1 MTSCAS
7 RHNSLPEFSEDESAL
22 YNAAG
27 RMVLHCC
34 APDAVYE
41 RNLPYVLGVQ
51 TPWRSYSLDALR
63 LMLLYGNAS
72 RIAVAYRTDDS
83 YSSAVCEGAVAYLSG
98 PHNTT
103 TARAAPPANLTQI
116 QPRRLV
122 SVLPYNAASTGSS
135 ADAWTAFY
143 RSVAQRAIAAG
154 ADAFVGCD
162 TLNESGA
169 LVAAFYESKH
179 YLKGTFVSTGPA
191 VPSWVSTLGVAS
203 DGLLSAV
210 QWHPAMGYTLGGNSS
225 SSSSAG
231 SSANTITGSSS
242 SSSSS
247 RAGGGGTADVARVL
261 GSTADYTARY
271 VQAYG
276 EPPTAR
282 AAAASA
288 AVMTLAAA
296 LATAFSRC
304 DLSRARD
311 ADELLFARGVLACD
325 APAAGTA
332 PGGSL
337 PYGPLYGNVT
347 GYELVYAA
355 LQRLRI
361 DSSFFGPVQ
370 LDERRRNAALPAA
383 TVQVSYTSTGSL
395 AVILPMIAANGKFI
409 MPARNRFAVDG
420 VPLPPSAGL
429 MPRGGGGG
437 LGSLN
442 TVGTI
447 VVSVLSVVVFGLL
460 VMLGLVFLRRRQ
472 RRKRK
477 QPLEQLVAI
486 KYADLTDIRAPVQV
500 CTCAVHL
507 QRTAHVLVPGTPR
520 DLRVAVTMAQLQRM
534 RTYCGRTAC
543 LQPSGG
549 VIGVVRST

>member
-1 MTSCAS
+1 
-7 RHNSLPEFSEDESAL
+7 
-22 YNAAG
+22 
-27 RMVLHCC
+27 MVLHCC

-63 LMLLYGNAS
+63 LMLLYSNAS

-83 YSSAVCEGAVAYLSG
+83 YSSAVCEGAVAYLSA
-98 PHNTT
+98 PQNTT
-103 TARAAPPANLTQI
+103 TAEAASPASQSQQ

-122 SVLPYNAASTGSS
+122 SVLQYSASSTGNS
-135 ADAWTAFY
+135 ADIWTAFY
-143 RSVAQRAIAAG
+143 RSIAQRAITAG

-179 YLKGTFVSTGPA
+179 YLKGTFMSTGPA
-191 VPSWVSTLGVAS
+191 VPSWISTLGVAS

-210 QWHPAMGYTLGGNSS
+210 QWHPAMGYTVGGNSS
-225 SSSSAG
+225 SSSLG
-231 SSANTITGSSS
+231 SSANTTPGGSSS
-242 SSSSS
+242 SSSS
-247 RAGGGGTADVARVL
+247 GGGTAGVARVL

-271 VQAYG
+271 MQAYG
-276 EPPTAR
+276 EAPTAR

-288 AVMTLAAA
+288 TVMTLAAA
-296 LATAFSRC
+296 LATAFARC

-311 ADELLFARGVLACD
+311 ADELLFARGVLNCD
-325 APAAGTA
+325 APSA
-332 PGGSL
+332 PGGLL
-337 PYGPLYGNVT
+337 PYGPMYGNVT

-395 AVILPMIAANGKFI
+395 AVVLPLLAANGKFA
-409 MPARNRFAVDG
+409 MPVRNRFAVDG
-420 VPLPPSAGL
+420 ATFAPSSGL
-429 MPRGGGGG
+429 TPRGGGGG

-442 TVGTI
+442 TVGAI
-447 VVSVLSVVVFGLL
+447 VVLVLSVVVFGLL

-472 RRKRK
+472 RRRRK

-500 CTCAVHL
+500 RTCAVHI
-507 QRTAHVLVPGTPR
+507 QRTAHVIAPGTPR
-520 DLRVAVTMAQLQRM
+520 GTCGVGAITEAPAVTHAEIRLAWRHPQYRGGICKVARLNK
-534 RTYCGRTAC
+534 CC
-543 LQPSGG
+543 L
-549 VIGVVRST
+549 